1 MKVGEEQTVQDYLEQ
16 ISAAFDEA
24 QLYYGH
30 GTDNAWD
37 EACWLFE
44 TIMRR
49 HDKTDLQPAMGLDM
63 QSPQM
68 QEISRLVAKR
78 ISERTPLAYLL
89 QEAWFCDLPFYV
101 DERVLVPRSPIAELI
116 GSQFEP
122 LLHHAPTRILD
133 LCTGG
138 GCIGIASAMAF
149 PDAQVVLADI
159 SPEAL
164 AVAQINIT
172 RFGLQDRVTCVR
184 SDLFQ
189 DITGRFDLIVS
200 NPPYVSEAEYSD
212 LPDEFT
218 REPKLGLVS
227 EQQGLDIPLRI
238 LAQAADY
245 LTEEGSVVLETGAT
259 WTLLDDAC
267 PHLKFLW
274 IEFEYGGEGV
284 CILRRQQL
292 LVQTA

>member
-1 MKVGEEQTVQDYLEQ
+1 MKVGEEQTAQDYLEQ

-49 HDKTDLQPAMGLDM
+49 HGMTDLQPAMVLNK

-68 QEISRLVAKR
+68 QEISLLAARR
-78 ISERTPLAYLL
+78 IRERTPLAYLL

-101 DERVLVPRSPIAELI
+101 DDRVLVPRSPIAELI
-116 GSQFEP
+116 GNQFEP
-122 LLHHAPTRILD
+122 LLHKAPTRILD

-164 AVAQINIT
+164 AVAKINIT

-189 DITGRFDLIVS
+189 DITERFDLIVS
-200 NPPYVSEAEYSD
+200 NPPYVGENEYNE

-245 LTEEGSVVLETGAT
+245 LTDDGSVVLETGAT
-259 WTLLDDAC
+259 WTLLDEAC
-267 PHLKFLW
+267 PQLKFLW

-284 CILRRQQL
+284 CFLRREQL
-292 LVQTA
+292 LTQAA